1 MASIPKKLQK
11 AIAQAAAKALAE
23 KVIDSAYGYQMG
35 AVLFKPTLTTNP
47 QTFRTT
53 RAGALAYFVGGDPS
67 FPKDTGFALKG
78 WRKVDVNNAAIF
90 IAGDVMEQADLEGF
104 IDQTIAHFGTL
115 DILVNNAGGAGDL
128 QPLVNL
134 SDHAFDEAMKW
145 NVYSTFWATR
155 RALPTMLDKGDGRI
169 INISSMEG
177 KHGKPVLTAYS
188 AAKHAVNGMT
198 KSLAREVGA
207 QGVTVNAICPGLVI
221 TDIIKNNGPATA
233 KAMGMELEE
242 MIALFASEAA
252 IKRPNEVEEIAAAVA
267 KGNSSL
273 AGGWNKALAEV
284 MADGSYAALSKK
296 YFIEV
301 VRCQ

>member
-1 MASIPKKLQK
+1 MKLAGK
-11 AIAQAAAKALAE
+11 IAAITGGTAGMGRGIAEAFLAE
-23 KVIDSAYGYQMG
+23 GASVALFARNPEKGAKVLEELG
-35 AVLFKPTLTTNP
+35 ACE
-47 QTFRTT
+47 R
-53 RAGALAYFVGGDPS
+53 
-67 FPKDTGFALKG
+67 
-78 WRKVDVNNAAIF
+78 AIF
-90 IAGDVMEQADLEGF
+90 VAGDVMSQADLEGF
-104 IDQTIAHFGTL
+104 IDHVVQHFGTL

-155 RALPTMLDKGDGRI
+155 RALPTMIEKAFGRV

-207 QGVTVNAICPGLVI
+207 AGVTVNAICPGIVI

-233 KAMGMELEE
+233 KAMGLEFEE
-242 MIALFASEAA
+242 MIEHFASEAA
-252 IKRPNEVEEIAAAVA
+252 IKRPNTVEEVAAVA
-267 KGNSSL
+267 VLLASE
-273 AGGWNKALAEV
+273 AGGGITGQQISV
-284 MADGSYAALSKK
+284 DGGTAQY
-296 YFIEV
+296 
-301 VRCQ
+301 

>member
-1 MASIPKKLQK
+1 MKLEGK
-11 AIAQAAAKALAE
+11 IAAITGGTAGMGRGIAEAFLAE
-23 KVIDSAYGYQMG
+23 G
-35 AVLFKPTLTTNP
+35 ASVALFARNADKGAQVLEELG
-47 QTFRTT
+47 
-53 RAGALAYFVGGDPS
+53 AGD
-67 FPKDTGFALKG
+67 
-78 WRKVDVNNAAIF
+78 RAIF
-90 IAGDVMEQADLEGF
+90 VAGDVMSQSDLEGF
-104 IDQTIAHFGTL
+104 VDHTIAHFGTL

-155 RALPTMLDKGDGRI
+155 RALPVMLEKQDGRI

-221 TDIIKNNGPATA
+221 TDIIRNNGPATA
-233 KAMGMELEE
+233 KAMGMEFEE
-242 MIALFASEAA
+242 MVTMFAAEAA
-252 IKRPNEVEEIAAAVA
+252 IQRPNTVEEIAAVAVL
-267 KGNSSL
+267 L
-273 AGGWNKALAEV
+273 ASKAGAGITGAQISVDGGTTQ
-284 MADGSYAALSKK
+284 Y
-296 YFIEV
+296 
-301 VRCQ
+301 